1 MSNNK
6 GKKLKKNI
14 KRKIIQFLAHSNG
27 KPFNAVQIAKGI
39 GFTQPIQK
47 KQVSKFLSE
56 LEQDGEVTNSSGNYT
71 VNSESNLE
79 SSEARIEFTA
89 KGSAYIII
97 EDGDDIYIS
106 KEKTKNA
113 LDGDLVSFV
122 MDDNPNRR
130 KPEGKVERV
139 IERKK
144 TEFVGTLEISDKFA
158 FVITDSRKTHVDF
171 FIDLKHLNKAKNGD
185 KVIVKLMNWP
195 EKMNSP
201 FGKITK
207 ILGKSGETNTE
218 MNAIMEDFELPYQFP
233 AEILQAAE
241 DVDTTIS
248 AKEIAK
254 RKDFR
259 DVDTLTIDPF
269 DAKDFDDAISYKELE
284 NGNIEVGVHIAD
296 VSHYVTKGTIIDDE
310 AIERATSVYLVDRV
324 VPMLPEVLSNQVCS
338 LRPNE
343 EKLTF
348 SAVFE
353 LDKEA
358 KIQKSWFGRTVINS
372 NRRFTYEEAQERI
385 ENKEGD
391 YQKEINVLNDLAQIM
406 RAKRM
411 NSGALNIESTEV
423 KFIIEDG
430 KPVGVKL
437 KTSQEAH
444 KLVEE
449 FMLLANKNVS
459 KFIGIPKKGEAK
471 YPNIYRIHD
480 KPSEDRIADLQ
491 RFVSDN
497 GYEIKEVKDKPLSF
511 ALNNLLT
518 EAKENRELNFIGPMV
533 IRSMAKAVYS
543 AENIGHYGLA
553 FDYYSHFT
561 SPIRRYPDL
570 MLHRILQNFLD
581 KKAPHITEDE
591 IEQQAKYFSNQ
602 EKKATDAER
611 ASTKFMQVVFMKDKV
626 GQEFAGTISGVTSY
640 GIFVEINEN
649 KCEGL
654 IRTNNITQ
662 DRFFFEEDGK
672 KLVGKKYG
680 DELKMGS
687 KVTIEITKVDMVN
700 RTIDMYLSD
709 YEKV

>member
-1 MSNNK
+1 MS
-6 GKKLKKNI
+6 KKTEKSLKKGL
-14 KRKIIQFLAHSNG
+14 KRKIIHL
-27 KPFNAVQIAKGI
+27 
-39 GFTQPIQK
+39 
-47 KQVSKFLSE
+47 L
-56 LEQDGEVTNSSGNYT
+56 
-71 VNSESNLE
+71 SESNSKSYNSKQVAKALGFHQPMKKKLVHQIME
-79 SSEARIEFTA
+79 DMLRDKVITPQNNGFVMASSFSSNEGIIEFTS
-89 KGSAYIII
+89 KGSAYILI
-97 EDGDDIYIS
+97 EGEDDIYIS
-106 KEKTKNA
+106 KEKTRNA
-113 LDGDLVSFV
+113 LDGDLVSYSLIT
-122 MDDNPNRR
+122 NTRKK
-130 KPEGKVERV
+130 KPEGAVDRV
-139 IERKK
+139 LKRKK
-144 TEFVGTLEISDKFA
+144 TEFVGTLQVSEKFA
-158 FVITDSRKTHVDF
+158 FVITDSRRVHVDF
-171 FIDLKHLNKAKNGD
+171 FIDLKHMNKANNGD
-185 KVIVKLMNWP
+185 KVIVELMNWP
-195 EKMNSP
+195 EKLNSP

-218 MNAIMEDFELPYQFP
+218 MNAIMEDFELPYEFP
-233 AEILQAAE
+233 AEVLQAAE

-248 AKEIAK
+248 KKEIAK
-254 RKDFR
+254 RRDFR
-259 DVDTLTIDPF
+259 NVDTITIDPF

-284 NGNIEVGVHIAD
+284 NGNLEVGVHIAD
-296 VSHYVTKGTIIDDE
+296 VSHYVVPGTIIDNE
-310 AIERATSVYLVDRV
+310 AVNRGTSVYLVDRV

-353 LDKEA
+353 LDKDA
-358 KIQKSWFGRTVINS
+358 KIKSSWFGRTVINS

-385 ENKEGD
+385 ETKQGD
-391 YQKEINVLNDLAQIM
+391 FQTEINRLNDLAQIM
-406 RAKRM
+406 RAERM
-411 NSGALNIESTEV
+411 SKGALNIESTEV
-423 KFIIEDG
+423 KFIVEDG

-437 KTSQEAH
+437 KISQKAH

-449 FMLLANKNVS
+449 FMLLANKHVS
-459 KFIGIPKKGEAK
+459 RFIGIPKKGETK

-480 KPSEDRIADLQ
+480 QPSEEKIADLH
-491 RFVSDN
+491 RFVADN

-518 EAKENRELNFIGPMV
+518 EAKENREVNFIGPMV

-543 AENIGHYGLA
+543 AENIGHYGLS

-581 KKAPHITEDE
+581 KKAPNISEDE
-591 IEQQAKYFSNQ
+591 IEQQSKYFSNQ

-611 ASTKFMQVVFMKDKV
+611 ASIKFMQVVFMEDKV

-640 GIFVEINEN
+640 GIFVEITEN

-654 IRTNNITQ
+654 IRTNAITQ
-662 DRFFFEEDGK
+662 DRFYFEEDGK
-672 KLVGKKYG
+672 KLVGKKFG

-700 RTIDMYLSD
+700 RTIDMELID
-709 YEKV
+709 FDKI

>member
-1 MSNNK
+1 MS
-6 GKKLKKNI
+6 KKTEKSLKKGL
-14 KRKIIQFLAHSNG
+14 KRKIIHL
-27 KPFNAVQIAKGI
+27 
-39 GFTQPIQK
+39 
-47 KQVSKFLSE
+47 L
-56 LEQDGEVTNSSGNYT
+56 
-71 VNSESNLE
+71 SESNTKPYNSHQVAKALGFHQPMKRKLVHQIME
-79 SSEARIEFTA
+79 DMQRDKLILPQANGFVMASSFSSNEGIIEFTS
-89 KGSAYIII
+89 KGSAYILM
-97 EDGDDIYIS
+97 EGEDDIYIA
-106 KEKTKNA
+106 KEKTRNA
-113 LDGDLVSFV
+113 IDGDLVSYSL
-122 MDDNPNRR
+122 NKNSRKK
-130 KPEGKVERV
+130 KPEGFVDRV
-139 IERKK
+139 LKRKK
-144 TEFVGTLEISDKFA
+144 TEFVGTLKVSEKFA
-158 FVITDSRKTHVDF
+158 FVITDSRRVHIDF
-171 FIDLKHLNKAKNGD
+171 FIDLKQLNKAKDGD
-185 KVIVKLMNWP
+185 KVIVELINWP
-195 EKMNSP
+195 EKLNSP

-218 MNAIMEDFELPYQFP
+218 MNAIMEDFELPYEFP
-233 AEILQAAE
+233 ADVLQAAE

-248 AKEIAK
+248 KKEIAK
-254 RKDFR
+254 RRDFR
-259 DVDTLTIDPF
+259 KVDTITIDPF

-310 AIERATSVYLVDRV
+310 AINRGTSVYLVDRV

-353 LDKEA
+353 LDNQANVKN
-358 KIQKSWFGRTVINS
+358 SWFGRTVINS

-385 ENKEGD
+385 ETKQGD
-391 YQKEINVLNDLAQIM
+391 YQKEINTLNELAQIM
-406 RAKRM
+406 RGRRM
-411 NSGALNIESTEV
+411 DSGALNIESTEV
-423 KFIIEDG
+423 KFVVEDG

-437 KTSQEAH
+437 KISQEAH

-459 KFIGIPKKGEAK
+459 RFIGVPKKGQAK

-480 KPSEDRIADLQ
+480 QPSEEKIADLQ
-491 RFVSDN
+491 RFVADN
-497 GYEIKEVKDKPLSF
+497 GYEIKEVANKPLSF

-518 EAKENRELNFIGPMV
+518 EAKENREVDFIGPMV

-543 AENIGHYGLA
+543 AENIGHYGLS

-581 KKAPHITEDE
+581 KKQPNIGEEE

-611 ASTKFMQVVFMKDKV
+611 ASTKFMQVVFMEDKV

-640 GIFVEINEN
+640 GIFVEITAN

-654 IRTNNITQ
+654 IRTNAITQ
-662 DRFFFEEDGK
+662 DRFYFEEDGK
-672 KLVGKKYG
+672 KLVGKKFG
-680 DELKMGS
+680 DELKMGT

-700 RTIDMYLSD
+700 RTIDMELLD
-709 YEKV
+709 FDKV

>member
-1 MSNNK
+1 MS
-6 GKKLKKNI
+6 KKTEKSLKKGL
-14 KRKIIQFLAHSNG
+14 KRKIIHL
-27 KPFNAVQIAKGI
+27 
-39 GFTQPIQK
+39 
-47 KQVSKFLSE
+47 L
-56 LEQDGEVTNSSGNYT
+56 
-71 VNSESNLE
+71 SESNTKPYNSHQVAKALGFHQPMKRKLVHQIME
-79 SSEARIEFTA
+79 DMQLDKVILPQANGFVMASSFSSNEGIIEFTS
-89 KGSAYIII
+89 KGSAYILM
-97 EDGDDIYIS
+97 EGEDDIYIA
-106 KEKTKNA
+106 KEKTRNA
-113 LDGDLVSFV
+113 IDGDLVSYSL
-122 MDDNPNRR
+122 NKNSRKK
-130 KPEGKVERV
+130 KPEGFVDRV
-139 IERKK
+139 LKRKK
-144 TEFVGTLEISDKFA
+144 TEFVGTLKVSEKFA
-158 FVITDSRKTHVDF
+158 FVITDSRRVHIDF
-171 FIDLKHLNKAKNGD
+171 FIDLKQLNKAKDGD
-185 KVIVKLMNWP
+185 KVIVELINWP
-195 EKMNSP
+195 EKLNSP

-218 MNAIMEDFELPYQFP
+218 MNAIMEDFELPYEFP
-233 AEILQAAE
+233 ADVLQAAE

-248 AKEIAK
+248 KKEIAK
-254 RKDFR
+254 RRDFR
-259 DVDTLTIDPF
+259 KVDTITIDPF

-310 AIERATSVYLVDRV
+310 AINRGTSVYLVDRV

-353 LDKEA
+353 LDNQANVKN
-358 KIQKSWFGRTVINS
+358 SWFGRTVINS

-385 ENKEGD
+385 ETKQGD
-391 YQKEINVLNDLAQIM
+391 YQKEINTLNELAQIM
-406 RAKRM
+406 RGRRM
-411 NSGALNIESTEV
+411 DSGALNIESTEV
-423 KFIIEDG
+423 KFVVEDG

-437 KTSQEAH
+437 KISQEAH

-459 KFIGIPKKGEAK
+459 RFIGVPKKGQAK

-480 KPSEDRIADLQ
+480 QPSEEKIADLQ
-491 RFVSDN
+491 RFVADN
-497 GYEIKEVKDKPLSF
+497 GYEIKEVANKPLSF

-518 EAKENRELNFIGPMV
+518 EAKENREVDFIGPMV

-543 AENIGHYGLA
+543 AENIGHYGLS

-581 KKAPHITEDE
+581 KKQPNIGEVE

-611 ASTKFMQVVFMKDKV
+611 ASTKFMQVVFMEDKV

-640 GIFVEINEN
+640 GIFVEITAN

-654 IRTNNITQ
+654 IRTNAITQ
-662 DRFFFEEDGK
+662 DRFYFEEDGK
-672 KLVGKKYG
+672 KLVGKKFG
-680 DELKMGS
+680 DELKMGT

-700 RTIDMYLSD
+700 RTIDMELLD
-709 YEKV
+709 FDKV

>member
-1 MSNNK
+1 MS
-6 GKKLKKNI
+6 KKTEKSLKKGL
-14 KRKIIQFLAHSNG
+14 KRKIIHL
-27 KPFNAVQIAKGI
+27 
-39 GFTQPIQK
+39 
-47 KQVSKFLSE
+47 L
-56 LEQDGEVTNSSGNYT
+56 
-71 VNSESNLE
+71 SESNTKPYNSHQVAKALGFHQPMKRKLVHQIME
-79 SSEARIEFTA
+79 DMQLDKVILPQANGFVMASSFSSNEGIIEFTS
-89 KGSAYIII
+89 KGSAYILM
-97 EDGDDIYIS
+97 EGEDDIYIA
-106 KEKTKNA
+106 KEKTRNA
-113 LDGDLVSFV
+113 IDGDLVSYTL
-122 MDDNPNRR
+122 NKNSRKK
-130 KPEGKVERV
+130 KPEGFVDRV
-139 IERKK
+139 LKRKK
-144 TEFVGTLEISDKFA
+144 TEFVGTLKVSEKFA
-158 FVITDSRKTHVDF
+158 FVITDSRRVHIDF
-171 FIDLKHLNKAKNGD
+171 FIDLKQLNKAKDGD
-185 KVIVKLMNWP
+185 KVIVELINWP
-195 EKMNSP
+195 EKLNSP

-218 MNAIMEDFELPYQFP
+218 MNAIMEDFELPYEFP
-233 AEILQAAE
+233 ADVLQAAE

-248 AKEIAK
+248 KKEIAK
-254 RKDFR
+254 RRDFR
-259 DVDTLTIDPF
+259 KVDTITIDPF

-310 AIERATSVYLVDRV
+310 AINRGTSVYLVDRV

-353 LDKEA
+353 LDNQANVKN
-358 KIQKSWFGRTVINS
+358 SWFGRTVINS

-385 ENKEGD
+385 ETKQGD
-391 YQKEINVLNDLAQIM
+391 YQKEINTLNELAQIM
-406 RAKRM
+406 RGRRM
-411 NSGALNIESTEV
+411 DSGALNIESTEV
-423 KFIIEDG
+423 KFVVEDG

-437 KTSQEAH
+437 KISQEAH

-459 KFIGIPKKGEAK
+459 RFIGVPKKGQAK

-480 KPSEDRIADLQ
+480 QPSEEKIADLQ
-491 RFVSDN
+491 RFVADN
-497 GYEIKEVKDKPLSF
+497 GYEIKEVANKPLSF

-518 EAKENRELNFIGPMV
+518 EAKENREVDFIGPMV

-543 AENIGHYGLA
+543 AENIGHYGLS

-581 KKAPHITEDE
+581 KKQPNIGEEE

-611 ASTKFMQVVFMKDKV
+611 ASTKFMQVVFMEDKV

-640 GIFVEINEN
+640 GIFVEITAN

-654 IRTNNITQ
+654 IRTNAITQ
-662 DRFFFEEDGK
+662 DRFYFEEDGK
-672 KLVGKKYG
+672 KLVGKKFG
-680 DELKMGS
+680 DELKMGT

-700 RTIDMYLSD
+700 RTIDMELLD
-709 YEKV
+709 FDKV

>member
-1 MSNNK
+1 MS
-6 GKKLKKNI
+6 KKTEKSLKKGL
-14 KRKIIQFLAHSNG
+14 KRKIIQLLTDSNT
-27 KPFNAVQIAKGI
+27 KAYNS
-39 GFTQPIQK
+39 
-47 KQVSKFLSE
+47 KQVAKALGFHQPMKKKLVHQIME
-56 LEQDGEVTNSSGNYT
+56 DMHRDNVIIAEGDGFVMGTNFT
-71 VNSESNLE
+71 SNE
-79 SSEARIEFTA
+79 GIIEFTS
-89 KGSAYIII
+89 KGSAYILI
-97 EDGDDIYIS
+97 EEGDDIYIS
-106 KEKTKNA
+106 KDKTKNA
-113 LDGDLVSFV
+113 LDGDLVAFV
-122 MDDNPNRR
+122 MDQNPKRK

-139 IERKK
+139 ITRKK
-144 TEFVGTLEISDKFA
+144 TEFVGTLEVSDKFA
-158 FVITDSRKTHVDF
+158 FVITDNRKTHVDF

-185 KVIVKLMNWP
+185 KVIVELMNWP
-195 EKMNSP
+195 EKLNSP
-201 FGKITK
+201 FGKIIK
-207 ILGKSGETNTE
+207 ILGKSGDTDTE
-218 MNAIMEDFELPYQFP
+218 INAIMEDFELPYEFP
-233 AEILQAAE
+233 AAVLQAAE

-248 AKEIAK
+248 KAEIAK
-254 RKDFR
+254 RRDFR
-259 DVDTLTIDPF
+259 NIDTLTIDPF
-269 DAKDFDDAISYKELE
+269 DAKDFDDAISYRELE

-296 VSHYVTKGTIIDDE
+296 VSHYVTPGTIIDDE
-310 AIERATSVYLVDRV
+310 AINRGTSVYLVDRV

-353 LDKEA
+353 LDAEA
-358 KIQKSWFGRTVINS
+358 KIQNSWFGRTVINS

-385 ENKEGD
+385 ETKEGD
-391 YQKEINVLNDLAQIM
+391 YQKEINTLNDLAQIM
-406 RAKRM
+406 RTERM
-411 NSGALNIESTEV
+411 GKGALNIESTEV
-423 KFIIEDG
+423 KFIVENG

-437 KTSQEAH
+437 KISQEAH

-459 KFIGIPKKGEAK
+459 KLIGIPKKGEAK

-480 KPSEDRIADLQ
+480 KPSEDRIADLH
-491 RFVSDN
+491 RFVTDN
-497 GYEIKEVKDKPLSF
+497 GYEIKEVANKPLSF
-511 ALNNLLT
+511 ALNNLLS

-581 KKAPHITEDE
+581 KKTPNISEDE

-602 EKKATDAER
+602 EKIATDAER
-611 ASTKFMQVVFMKDKV
+611 ASTKFMQVVFMADKV

-640 GIFVEINEN
+640 GIFVEIDEN

-654 IRTNNITQ
+654 IRTNNISQ
-662 DRFFFEEDGK
+662 DRFYFEEDGK
-672 KLVGKKYG
+672 KLVGKKFG

-700 RTIDMYLSD
+700 RNIDMELLD
-709 YEKV
+709 FDKV

>member
-1 MSNNK
+1 MS
-6 GKKLKKNI
+6 KKTDKSLKKGL
-14 KRKIIQFLAHSNG
+14 KRKIIHLLSESNN
-27 KPFNAVQIAKGI
+27 KAFNSKQIAKAL
-39 GFTQPIQK
+39 GFHQPIK
-47 KQVSKFLSE
+47 KKLVHQLMEDMHRDGVIKSE
-56 LEQDGEVTNSSGNYT
+56 NDGFVMSNSFNSSEGI
-71 VNSESNLE
+71 
-79 SSEARIEFTA
+79 IEFTS
-89 KGSAYIII
+89 KGSAYILK
-97 EDGDDIYIS
+97 EEEDDIYIP

-113 LDGDLVSFV
+113 LDGDLVAFSV
-122 MDDNPNRR
+122 VKNSN
-130 KPEGKVERV
+130 KKKTEGKVERV

-144 TEFVGTLEISDKFA
+144 TEFVGTLEVSDKFA

-171 FIDLKHLNKAKNGD
+171 FIDLKHLNKAQNGD

-218 MNAIMEDFELPYQFP
+218 MNAIMEDFELPYEFP
-233 AEILQAAE
+233 TEVLQAAE
-241 DVDTTIS
+241 DVNTTIS
-248 AKEIAK
+248 KEEIAK

-259 DVDTLTIDPF
+259 NVDTITIDPF
-269 DAKDFDDAISYKELE
+269 DAKDFDDAISYKKLE
-284 NGNIEVGVHIAD
+284 NGNIELGVHIAD
-296 VSHYVTKGTIIDDE
+296 VSHYVTPGTIIDDE
-310 AIERATSVYLVDRV
+310 AVHRGTSVYLVDRV

-338 LRPNE
+338 LRPDE

-358 KIQKSWFGRTVINS
+358 NIKSSWFGRTIINS

-385 ENKEGD
+385 ETKEGD
-391 YQKEINVLNDLAQIM
+391 YQEEINILNNLAQIM
-406 RAKRM
+406 RGKRM
-411 NSGALNIESTEV
+411 ESGALNIESTEV
-423 KFIIEDG
+423 KFIIENG

-437 KTSQEAH
+437 KESQEAH

-459 KFIGIPKKGEAK
+459 RFIGVPKKGEAK

-480 KPSEDRIADLQ
+480 QPSPDRIADLH
-491 RFVSDN
+491 RFVTDN
-497 GYEIKEVKDKPLSF
+497 GYEIKEVANKPLSF

-518 EAKENRELNFIGPMV
+518 EAKENREVNFIGPMV

-581 KKAPHITEDE
+581 KKKPNISEDE

-611 ASTKFMQVVFMKDKV
+611 ASTKFMQVVFMQDKV
-626 GQEFAGTISGVTSY
+626 EQEFAGTISGVTSY

-654 IRTNNITQ
+654 IRTNNISQ

-687 KVTIEITKVDMVN
+687 KVTVEITKVDMVN
-700 RTIDMYLSD
+700 RTIDMDLVD
-709 YEKV
+709 FEKV